1 MMEIIVDEII
11 KKMQQLIQEFEKENK
26 TFSFF
31 GLFKKIDLEDFQY
44 DHNYDII
51 VSFKKG
57 FPKDYYD
64 ALGIIITKIHEIFS
78 LDDRMSYLGSV
89 FIFDKSDSFMKEAY
103 DIIFDYAYKKE
114 IVVLKNITI
123 EDMQIKEGFI
133 LIH

>member
-1 MMEIIVDEII
+1 
-11 KKMQQLIQEFEKENK
+11 
-26 TFSFF
+26 
-31 GLFKKIDLEDFQY
+31 
-44 DHNYDII
+44 
-51 VSFKKG
+51 
-57 FPKDYYD
+57 
-64 ALGIIITKIHEIFS
+64 
-78 LDDRMSYLGSV
+78 MSYLGSV